1 MKKQSNNPPK
11 PCLLNEIAKESNGKI
26 VIASASEASRE
37 TVQSSRET
45 VQSNWGHNVSIMPCG
60 ETKASAKAAIDT
72 LSLNRTNIFGVC
84 IHHTDGETV
93 EAARRAL
100 KSKGFSTHIIID
112 KNGEAT
118 VELPFDKKAAA
129 CVGFNKW
136 MLQIDVVGRL
146 HINKPTREQLLSL
159 ENILELLACGR
170 TVTEIDRKFAE
181 QCRKMDAKEV
191 QTNTERKFAATYN
204 KYHNVAVKR
213 KSWKGVLDKLPFII
227 MYHGEVRPTKCCGA
241 NLIKELPGI
250 IATLQEL

>member
-100 KSKGFSTHIIID
+100 KSKGFSTHIIIVNHAND
-112 KNGEAT
+112 A
-118 VELPFDKKAAA
+118 V
-129 CVGFNKW
+129 
-136 MLQIDVVGRL
+136 LQSHSR
-146 HINKPTREQLLSL
+146 TSL
-159 ENILELLACGR
+159 RQEGCGLR
-170 TVTEIDRKFAE
+170 WF
-181 QCRKMDAKEV
+181 Q
-191 QTNTERKFAATYN
+191 
-204 KYHNVAVKR
+204 
-213 KSWKGVLDKLPFII
+213 
-227 MYHGEVRPTKCCGA
+227 
-241 NLIKELPGI
+241 
-250 IATLQEL
+250 